1 MLAHNTACWRAKN
14 VRRRFE
20 FSAGFSLVELLIV
33 IAVIVILVA
42 LLLPAVGMARA
53 SARQRQ
59 CASNLRQVY
68 AAWVRASSR
77 QPLRGAQWL
86 QRLSQYVEGGTGVL
100 FCPDDTERAA
110 AASFALNEH
119 AWRMGGSDDGRI
131 VLLDYKQP
139 EIRVV
144 GQTLAQLD
152 AAWPGQNA
160 PRHFS
165 KLNVMFHDGHT
176 EAYEPRKIDPRF
188 CDYYERYWRPVADS
202 NISLPG
208 CSFSGDPPPALP
220 TYTPPPSTTAGG
232 GPGST
237 SGSTTSTGGT
247 TTGGSTGSATTGGT
261 TTGSAT
267 TTGSSTNG
275 GTTTGSGT
283 GPVFNPPPDCG
294 DPNSPIVPV
303 LMASYYAVSVG
314 EAGGTARQS
323 GFDAAH
329 AAGAAAF
336 AAKLTFINRRVISTP
351 PFNMEDGGDTRNQPN
366 PCVAPCVAADWV
378 NGGDSRQY
386 ISWCGQIK
394 GPITGRVYF
403 QLAWD
408 DNIEFYIN
416 GYKIVYDPNCTCN
429 PNHYSGGPH
438 VITGNTGLLYTG
450 PYSGNWIPANPLGPL
465 PEDRPMF
472 QFDMVKDQ
480 WYDFSID
487 FANSYG
493 GGFYQGIR
501 WYTLDGQL
509 PLQTVPPSSFRTNSN

>member
-1 MLAHNTACWRAKN
+1 MAAFFAESSRASRA
-14 VRRRFE
+14 RRRCGR
-20 FSAGFSLVELLIV
+20 SAGFSLTELLIV

-42 LLLPAVGMARA
+42 LLLPAIGMARA
-53 SARQRQ
+53 NARQKQ
-59 CASNLRQVY
+59 CASNQVQIWQAWTRANSRDPGRPVRGSQWNTRVSAY
-68 AAWVRASSR
+68 VQGAAD
-77 QPLRGAQWL
+77 
-86 QRLSQYVEGGTGVL
+86 VL
-100 FCPDDTERAA
+100 FCPDDTDRTQPS
-110 AASFALNEH
+110 SFGINDR
-119 AWRMGGSDDGRI
+119 AWRFGAPDGGRI
-131 VLLDYKQP
+131 VLLDYKAMEAQ
-139 EIRVV
+139 VV
-144 GQTLAQLD
+144 GQTLAQLNTT
-152 AAWPGQNA
+152 WPTQLPA
-160 PRHFS
+160 PRHFQRQS
-165 KLNVMFHDGHT
+165 VTFFDGHGDS
-176 EAYEPRKIDPRF
+176 YEPRKIDPRF
-188 CDYYERYWRPVADS
+188 CDYYVRYWRPAADS
-202 NISLPG
+202 NINLVG
-208 CSFSGDPPPALP
+208 CANSGDPPPAIP
-220 TYTPPPSTTAGG
+220 GGTTAT
-232 GPGST
+232 ST
-237 SGSTTSTGGT
+237 SSTSAGGTTTTSGTTTGGTTTGATTTGGT
-247 TTGGSTGSATTGGT
+247 TTGGATTGGT
-261 TTGSAT
+261 TTG
-267 TTGSSTNG
+267 
-275 GTTTGSGT
+275 GTTTG

-294 DPNSPIVPV
+294 NPSSPIVAG

-336 AAKLTFINRRVISTP
+336 AAKLTFINRRVVSTP
-351 PFNMEDGGDTRNQPN
+351 PFNMEDGGDARNQPN

-394 GPITGRVYF
+394 APITGRVYF

-416 GYKIVYDPNCTCN
+416 GYKIVYDANCTCN

-465 PEDRPMF
+465 PEDRPTF

-493 GGFYQGIR
+493 GGFYQAIR